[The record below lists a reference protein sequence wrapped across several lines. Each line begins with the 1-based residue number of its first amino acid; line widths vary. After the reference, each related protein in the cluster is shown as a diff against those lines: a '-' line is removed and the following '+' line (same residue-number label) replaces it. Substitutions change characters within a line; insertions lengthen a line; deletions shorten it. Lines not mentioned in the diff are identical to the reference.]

1 MLSLTR
7 LRIVPIAAALL
18 LLPATAAAERR
29 GAADATAPMVIVVPP
44 DAAGPTGID
53 AVDAVIGAVL
63 AGDADRLAGRVRM
76 RELPCGPDT
85 PEGFAMAPPCG
96 PGEVEGTPVA
106 IFPAAAC
113 EVYWPRDPRPV
124 LQGFVQ
130 QAGALYA
137 VVQAPADR
145 PSNALFPT
153 SEYLVIFEP
162 GPGSHVFGLAL
173 YLEGESVV
181 AVEAGC
187 RGPRALMHFDGEPLP
202 VVWGPGPQ

>member
-1 MLSLTR
+1 
-7 LRIVPIAAALL
+7 
-18 LLPATAAAERR
+18 
-29 GAADATAPMVIVVPP
+29 
-44 DAAGPTGID
+44 
-53 AVDAVIGAVL
+53 
-63 AGDADRLAGRVRM
+63 
-76 RELPCGPDT
+76 
-85 PEGFAMAPPCG
+85 MAPPCS
-96 PGEVEGTPVA
+96 PGEVAGTPVA

-137 VVQAPADR
+137 VVRTPADR
-145 PSNALFPT
+145 PSNTLFPT
-153 SEYLVIFEP
+153 SEYLVVFEP

-187 RGPRALMHFDGEPLP
+187 RGPRALMHFDDGPLP
-202 VVWGPGPQ
+202 VVWGPAHQ